1 MSAKF
6 ATMIQILTFSGEITV
21 LENKKVP
28 YKMDRKPVIPWPL
41 LRRDK
46 MKYYENKEKDIQA
59 IKVADSVYLVNI
71 VYIKDTP
78 FIFASKRDM
87 RSIRGKNFV
96 EVKLEVTNF
105 SCFIYYT

>member
-1 MSAKF
+1 
-6 ATMIQILTFSGEITV
+6 
-21 LENKKVP
+21 
-28 YKMDRKPVIPWPL
+28 MDRKPVIPWPL

-59 IKVADSVYLVNI
+59 IKIADSVYLVNI

-87 RSIRGKNFV
+87 QSIRGKNFV
-96 EVKLEVTNF
+96 EIKLEGNKF
-105 SCFIYYT
+105 

>member
-1 MSAKF
+1 
-6 ATMIQILTFSGEITV
+6 MI
-21 LENKKVP
+21 
-28 YKMDRKPVIPWPL
+28 
-41 LRRDK
+41 
-46 MKYYENKEKDIQA
+46 
-59 IKVADSVYLVNI
+59 ADSVYLVNI

-78 FIFASKRDM
+78 FIVASKRDM